1 MDPIEQKDR
10 HEKWKTLIEEQEK
23 SGLSQ
28 ANFCKQKNISSAQ
41 FGYYR
46 GILKPKPI
54 EKLSTSF
61 ATVKLNQS
69 SCEKEIRLNL
79 PNGFQCT
86 FSSGIDVTHIKKLV
100 EALLSC

>member
-10 HEKWKTLIEEQEK
+10 HEKWKILIEEQEK

-46 GILKPKPI
+46 ALQKPKQS
-54 EKLSTSF
+54 EKLLGSF
-61 ATVKLNQS
+61 ATVKINQS

-86 FSSGIDVTHIKKLV
+86 FSSSVDAAHIKKLV

>member
-10 HEKWKTLIEEQEK
+10 LENWKILIEEQEK

-28 ANFCKQKNISSAQ
+28 ASFCKQKNISVAQ

-46 GILKPKPI
+46 ALHKPRQR
-54 EKLSTSF
+54 EKMLGSF
-61 ATVKLNQS
+61 ASVKINQS
-69 SCEKEIRLNL
+69 SSEKEIRLNL
-79 PNGFQCT
+79 PNGFQCA
-86 FSSGIDVTHIKKLV
+86 FSSGVDAAQIKKLV